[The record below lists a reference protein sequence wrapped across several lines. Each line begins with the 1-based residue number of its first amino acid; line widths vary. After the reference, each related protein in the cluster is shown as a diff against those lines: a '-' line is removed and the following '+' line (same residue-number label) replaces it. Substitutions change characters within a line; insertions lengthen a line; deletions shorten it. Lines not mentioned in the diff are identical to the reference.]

1 MQIEFPFVE
10 ERANIVPTILRPV
23 PRVKLINKNIKVAVD
38 MYVDSGTDITL
49 IPYSV
54 GIALGFR
61 LKPDDEIKRISGVG
75 GGKISI
81 VVRNVKM
88 RINDKELGIRVAW
101 CMSEDVPSSW
111 EGSVSSTNLTFCSRK
126 GRGKLFSLGESCF
139 QISAN

>member
-101 CMSEDVPSSW
+101 CMSEDVPLILGRLGVFNKFDVLFK
-111 EGSVSSTNLTFCSRK
+111 ERERK
-126 GRGKLFSLGESCF
+126 VVFFG
-139 QISAN
+139 